1 MAAVQSTGATVRRI
15 GSLIGLIA
23 ESAEE
28 YTRLHAAVWPD
39 VLEVLRQANVTNYTI
54 FRHGD
59 LLFSYME
66 YRGSDFE
73 ADMARVAADP
83 ATKRWWAVV
92 MPTQR
97 TMRSSPEQDWWVPMD
112 ELFHLD

>member
-1 MAAVQSTGATVRRI
+1 MGSVPPSDVPVRRI
-15 GSLIGLIA
+15 SSLVGLVA
-23 ESAEE
+23 ESAQE
-28 YTRLHAAVWPD
+28 YARLHSAVWP
-39 VLEVLRQANVTNYTI
+39 EVLGTLTGANVTNYSI

-73 ADMARVAADP
+73 ADMARIAADP
-83 ATKRWWAVV
+83 ATKNWWAVV
-92 MPTQR
+92 MPMQR
-97 TMRSSPEQDWWVPMD
+97 TMRSSPDQDWWVPME

>member
-1 MAAVQSTGATVRRI
+1 MAAVQSDGATVRRI
-15 GSLIGLIA
+15 GSLIGLVA

-28 YTRLHAAVWPD
+28 YTRLHSAVWPD

-54 FRHGD
+54 FRHAD

-73 ADMARVAADP
+73 ADMARVAGDP

>member
-1 MAAVQSTGATVRRI
+1 MGSAPPSDVTVRRI
-15 GSLIGLIA
+15 GSLIGLVA
-23 ESAEE
+23 DSAEE
-28 YTRLHAAVWPD
+28 YARLHSAVWP
-39 VLEVLRQANVTNYTI
+39 EVLATLSRANVTNYTI

-83 ATKRWWAVV
+83 ATKSWWAVV
-92 MPTQR
+92 MPMQR
-97 TMRSSPEQDWWVPMD
+97 TMRSSPDQDWWVPME

>member
-1 MAAVQSTGATVRRI
+1 MAAVQSNGATVQRI

-39 VLEVLRQANVTNYTI
+39 VLEMLRQANVTNYTI

-83 ATKRWWAVV
+83 ATKRWWAVM
-92 MPTQR
+92 MPMQR

>member
-1 MAAVQSTGATVRRI
+1 
-15 GSLIGLIA
+15 
-23 ESAEE
+23 
-28 YTRLHAAVWPD
+28 
-39 VLEVLRQANVTNYTI
+39 
-54 FRHGD
+54 
-59 LLFSYME
+59 ME

-83 ATKRWWAVV
+83 ATKRWWAIV
-92 MPTQR
+92 MPMQR